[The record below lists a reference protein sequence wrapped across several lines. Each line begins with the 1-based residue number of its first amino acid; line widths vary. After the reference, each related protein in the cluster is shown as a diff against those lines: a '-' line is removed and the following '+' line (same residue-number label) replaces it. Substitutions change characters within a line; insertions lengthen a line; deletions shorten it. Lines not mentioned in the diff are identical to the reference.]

1 MFDIVIG
8 NPPYQDGSR
17 TIYHKFI
24 ALGQELG
31 HITSMIVPSKWE
43 TGGKGLDGF
52 REKMIC
58 SEKLKRLV
66 NIPNIFE
73 GIKIGGGLSY
83 FIWSNSYKGK
93 CLVDDG
99 SSKSYRNLKQFNVIL
114 RSNAGANLLAKI
126 NACYDNVGSFVKP
139 RNYFK
144 ISTEEFKKLPESG
157 QVKVVGA
164 LDFKRV
170 ARFISRERVKDFDEL
185 SEYKVVVTKLL
196 NDGWNIEKSMLRPFI
211 LEPGVV
217 CTESYLL
224 IKSFKT
230 LAEAEAL
237 VKYLR
242 TQFVR
247 VCLLECTGSVNITRS
262 SFDYVPY
269 IPELDVKPDE
279 SIEELNERLMS
290 LFDLT
295 DAEKHWMKNVYH

>member
-8 NPPYQDGSR
+8 NPPYQDESR
-17 TIYHKFI
+17 TIYNKFI
-24 ALGQELG
+24 ELGQEIG

-43 TGGKGLDGF
+43 TGGKGLDSF
-52 REKMIC
+52 REKMIY
-58 SEKLKRLV
+58 SEKLKKLV

-114 RSNAGANLLAKI
+114 RSNAGASLLAKI
-126 NACYDNVGSFVKP
+126 NAYYDTVGSFVKP

-144 ISTEEFKKLPESG
+144 ISTKEFKELPESG

-170 ARFISRERVKDFDEL
+170 ARFISIERVQNFEEL
-185 SEYKVVVTKLL
+185 NEYKVIMTKLL
-196 NDGWNIEKSMLRPFI
+196 NNGWDIEKSVLRPFI

-230 LAEAEAL
+230 LDEAEAF
-237 VKYLR
+237 VKYLK

-247 VCLLECTGSVNITRS
+247 VYLLECTGSVNITRS

-269 IPELDVKPDE
+269 IPELDVRPDE

-290 LFDLT
+290 LFGLT